1 VTKAACPDPDT
12 LLQQAQQDEKRAR
25 RNTLK
30 IHFGAS
36 VGIGDRFR
44 A

>member
-1 VTKAACPDPDT
+1 MTNAACPDPDT
-12 LLQQAQQDEKRAR
+12 LLQRVQQDEERAR
-25 RNTLK
+25 RDTLK
-30 IHFGAS
+30 IYFGAS